1 MDPSCQR
8 VFLTPTLLPQS
19 PLPSAS
25 VPHFPSLPTT
35 QDSGDRR
42 EAFGTGRCRPPRAW
56 LRGRSHHRPHG
67 RGLRISTEPQWARPQ
82 ASFRQAPMRATVGRN
97 SAEPPCARMGLGNLR
112 GGMRVSVVDLQL
124 NESSGEDLPQVRV
137 ERGRMRSP
145 YLSGGLMRDE
155 LEDAFS
161 L

>member
-1 MDPSCQR
+1 
-8 VFLTPTLLPQS
+8 
-19 PLPSAS
+19 
-25 VPHFPSLPTT
+25 
-35 QDSGDRR
+35 
-42 EAFGTGRCRPPRAW
+42 
-56 LRGRSHHRPHG
+56 
-67 RGLRISTEPQWARPQ
+67 
-82 ASFRQAPMRATVGRN
+82 
-97 SAEPPCARMGLGNLR
+97 MGLGNLR